1 MKFWRTY
8 FTGCI
13 FWLTWFSVLGRGR
26 MYDNS
31 CFHKQVCIMAEQG
44 EGKIK
49 ATFCSFSRA
58 WDSTSGGWRFIF
70 LLSVWETELLTRQ
83 HHDGCLHELAVAN
96 LCLLVAD
103 GLWAAQVWALGT
115 GMSPQRWG
123 WLGPAPSVCVGS
135 RKLSGHAKA
144 AGADEQEEC
153 PTSREVVG
161 CPGSRSNLVPA

>member
-1 MKFWRTY
+1 
-8 FTGCI
+8 
-13 FWLTWFSVLGRGR
+13 

-83 HHDGCLHELAVAN
+83 HHDGCLHDLAVAN

-103 GLWAAQVWALGT
+103 GL
-115 GMSPQRWG
+115 
-123 WLGPAPSVCVGS
+123 
-135 RKLSGHAKA
+135 
-144 AGADEQEEC
+144 
-153 PTSREVVG
+153 
-161 CPGSRSNLVPA
+161 